1 MLPSYDSGYPAP
13 EIDPHQD
20 QLPDST
26 RAFCSSFPSPLVI
39 NFSSSS
45 GRGPVSPD
53 THPKSDG
60 RERQGTA
67 GTTTS
72 VTDSYVSIYHAPP
85 HTNFR
90 LVFFSPRLD
99 NVIILCA
106 YDHMIICAYYDHM
119 RMCHGHSRYRG
130 TGEALL

>member
-60 RERQGTA
+60 QERQGTA
-67 GTTTS
+67 GATTS

-90 LVFFSPRLD
+90 LEFFSPRLD
-99 NVIILCA
+99 NVIILLCT
-106 YDHMIICAYYDHM
+106 YDHIIICAYD
-119 RMCHGHSRYRG
+119 HGHSRYRG
-130 TGEALL
+130 TGEALI